1 MTKEDIKKIL
11 LANMDEIKYLQQNS
25 EKLKYEDFIND
36 ETLKRSFVWA
46 LEIIGETAKNL
57 PENFKSKYPK
67 IQWKEMAE
75 LRDVL
80 VYCYFSVD
88 YKAIWNVIKN
98 KIPKLKLQIEK
109 ILSEVENADEA

>member
-1 MTKEDIKKIL
+1 MIKEDIKKIL
-11 LANMDEIKYLQQNS
+11 STTMDEIKYLQQNS
-25 EKLKYEDFIND
+25 EKLKYEDFINN

-46 LEIIGETAKNL
+46 LEIMGETAKNL
-57 PENFKSKYPK
+57 PENFKSKHPE

-80 VYCYFSVD
+80 IYRYFEVNYKSVWD
-88 YKAIWNVIKN
+88 VIKN
-98 KIPKLKLQIEK
+98 KIPKLKLQIEN